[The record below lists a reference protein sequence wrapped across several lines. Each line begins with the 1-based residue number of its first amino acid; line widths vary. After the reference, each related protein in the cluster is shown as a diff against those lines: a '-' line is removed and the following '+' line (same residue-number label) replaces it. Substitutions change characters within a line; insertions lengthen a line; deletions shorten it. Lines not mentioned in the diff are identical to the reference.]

1 MTIDHRE
8 TTRFER
14 YATLAAVVGTGLTSA
29 AIANEIT
36 VSGATTGNGTFSG
49 RQDWSLLVTG
59 NGGSVTLRGN
69 AYADEFSTAPFD
81 RDMAGGYLNS
91 GSDHRFLGKA
101 DQYSRAIAYGFVSS
115 TLANFGTLSSLG
127 SAVGFL
133 GFKMRATITQS
144 AGEWVGT
151 GGQAVTRFLGFK
163 VGDGSDVRYGWAE
176 ILLDLDL
183 DGTSRLTFIDSYLGA
198 AGDTTIVAG
207 QTAPSNAVPGLG
219 GLAALA
225 CGAAGLRNGRRRS
238 A

>member
-69 AYADEFSTAPFD
+69 AYADALSSGTVD
-81 RDMAGGYLNS
+81 RDIAGGYLNS

-101 DQYSRAIAYGFVSS
+101 DQYSRAIA
-115 TLANFGTLSSLG
+115 
-127 SAVGFL
+127 
-133 GFKMRATITQS
+133 
-144 AGEWVGT
+144 
-151 GGQAVTRFLGFK
+151 
-163 VGDGSDVRYGWAE
+163 
-176 ILLDLDL
+176 
-183 DGTSRLTFIDSYLGA
+183 
-198 AGDTTIVAG
+198 
-207 QTAPSNAVPGLG
+207 
-219 GLAALA
+219 
-225 CGAAGLRNGRRRS
+225 
-238 A
+238 

>member
-69 AYADEFSTAPFD
+69 AYADALSTGAIE
-81 RDMAGGYLNS
+81 RDIAGGYLNS

-127 SAVGFL
+127 SAVGIL

-151 GGQAVTRFLGFK
+151 EGQAVTRFLGFK

-219 GLAALA
+219 GIAALA
-225 CGAAGLRNGRRRS
+225 CGAAGLRRRRQRI